1 MGIFLRLFLL
11 FTLVPLLELAIL
23 IELGRRMGLLA
34 TLALIVLTGVL
45 GATLARYQGWVTW
58 QRIQSDLAVGI
69 VPSGRLID
77 GVLILVAGLLLITP
91 GLLTDG
97 IGFALLIPP
106 LRDRIKRRLRDW
118 FERKVASGQVNIDFG
133 PFS

>member
-11 FTLVPLLELAIL
+11 FTLVPLLELTIL
-23 IELGRRMGLLA
+23 IELGRRLGLLA

-77 GVLILVAGLLLITP
+77 GALILVAGLLLITP
-91 GLLTDG
+91 GLLTDSV
-97 IGFALLIPP
+97 GFALLVPP

-118 FERKVASGQVNIDFG
+118 FERKVASGQVNIHFG